1 MRTIERYLSDC
12 IVFVAFVAVIAIML
26 MTVGDI
32 VLRLFSR
39 LVGLAGG
46 VRPTWGLQGLVDLTQ
61 LAIMAAVPLAIA
73 SAFICSKHIR
83 INLLFDALPETWRR
97 LASLLSSLVGVGVL
111 GACLWTAIGEFRSQ
125 LDYPTT
131 SATLNIPY
139 TWYWAP
145 LATGFA
151 LSLLACVASLIRSVV
166 GVIRKPA
173 AEDPGDGHV

>member
-1 MRTIERYLSDC
+1 MRAIERYLSDY
-12 IVFVAFVAVIAIML
+12 IVFVAFVAVIATMV

-32 VLRLFSR
+32 VMRLSSR
-39 LVGLAGG
+39 LVSLVVG
-46 VRPTWGLQGLVDLTQ
+46 VRPTWGLPGLVDLTQ
-61 LAIMAAVPLAIA
+61 LAIMFAVPLAIA

-83 INLLFDALPETWRR
+83 INLLFDALPERLR
-97 LASLLSSLVGVGVL
+97 QLASLLSSLVAVCVL
-111 GACLWTAIGEFRSQ
+111 SVCLWTAIGEFRSQ

-151 LSLLACVASLIRSVV
+151 LSLLACIAHLVRSLAWIIR
-166 GVIRKPA
+166 RPA
-173 AEDPGDGHV
+173 AKDQSEGYV